1 MSTSQEQA
9 SEIEQQLS
17 QAKKNNVIRFRNEL
31 LLKEIQKVENQ
42 ASWYSN
48 NPEMAHIN
56 DDPSYSKDHYHATW
70 TKPSN

>member
-1 MSTSQEQA
+1 METREA
-9 SEIEQQLS
+9 SIKRHPQ
-17 QAKKNNVIRFRNEL
+17 
-31 LLKEIQKVENQ
+31 NQ